1 LLSDMTYAYL
11 VLVTLDGK
19 FQDMEI
25 VKSYEKANEYRQ
37 RVDHEIRELHEMGD
51 PGTWE
56 VFLSEIREHAISVPK
71 DRMKAEADLHLPELK
86 HQYEDMLASYRE
98 VNRWALFE
106 KRKQEVARYLRDLE
120 RDKRAFGR
128 EDIES
133 GL

>member
-1 LLSDMTYAYL
+1 MPYAYL

-25 VKSYEKANEYRQ
+25 ANEYQKADEYRQ
-37 RVDHEIRELHEMGD
+37 RVAHEIKALHEMGD

-56 VFLSEIREHAISVPK
+56 VFLCEIKEHAISVPK
-71 DRMKAEADLHLPELK
+71 DKMKAEVELHLPDLK
-86 HQYEDMLASYRE
+86 HQYEDMMASYKE

-106 KRKQEVARYLRDLE
+106 RRKQEVVRYLQDLE
-120 RDKRAFGR
+120 RDKRAFR
-128 EDIES
+128 RDDAES

>member
-1 LLSDMTYAYL
+1 MTYAYL

-25 VKSYEKANEYRQ
+25 ANSHEKADEYRQ
-37 RVDHEIRELHEMGD
+37 RVNHEIRELQEMGD

-56 VFLSEIREHAISVPK
+56 VFLSEIKEHVISVPK
-71 DRMKAEADLHLPELK
+71 DRMKAEVDLHLPELK

-106 KRKQEVARYLRDLE
+106 KRKQEVVRYLRDLE
-120 RDKRAFGR
+120 RDKRALR
-128 EDIES
+128 KEDAES